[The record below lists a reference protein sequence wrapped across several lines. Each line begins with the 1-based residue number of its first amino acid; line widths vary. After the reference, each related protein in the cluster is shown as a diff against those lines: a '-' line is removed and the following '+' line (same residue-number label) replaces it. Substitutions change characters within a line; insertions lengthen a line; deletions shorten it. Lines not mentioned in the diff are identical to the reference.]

1 MRKSPKYGCC
11 VLILSLLWG
20 GGALAQEEDFQ
31 YLPEVETVYLKPQV
45 RAEPYTATIYTVIA
59 DDLLKIVNNI
69 LLYDSVDQYEALPYV
84 VAFEEHRNI
93 EHEGK
98 IAYTRGIQKKNDY
111 VEYTLLRPGKI
122 LKDPVTGDL
131 LGLQA
136 FVNGY
141 VEVQKFG
148 DPQTVLIKDSQTAVE
163 INARLIP
170 LVGIDLP
177 AIVDVKYPSRPMT
190 GYILSIEN
198 DLSVGG
204 AYMPVVISLG
214 SKDCLR
220 VGHVLDLV
228 EKRYEVTDPNQRNK
242 IQVPVTKIG
251 EVMVYKVGKK
261 ISLGVITYSD
271 RHINPKDI
279 VTVLG
284 FDN

>member
-111 VEYTLLRPGKI
+111 VEYTLLRPGRT
-122 LKDPVTGDL
+122 LKDPYTGDF

-148 DPQTVLIKDSQTAVE
+148 DPQTVLIKDTRTAVE
-163 INARLIP
+163 INSRLIP

-177 AIVDVKYPSRPMT
+177 AIIDVKYPSRPMT

-228 EKRYEVTDPNQRNK
+228 EKRYEVTDPNQRSK

-251 EVMVYKVGKK
+251 EVMVFKVGKK